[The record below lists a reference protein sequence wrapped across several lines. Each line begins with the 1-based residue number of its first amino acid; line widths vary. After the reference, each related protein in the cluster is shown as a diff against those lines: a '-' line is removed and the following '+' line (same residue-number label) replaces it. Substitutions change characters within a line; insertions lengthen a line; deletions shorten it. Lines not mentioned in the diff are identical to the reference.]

1 MPRQYKLMSADGH
14 LEVPPERWTHR
25 VPEKYRD
32 RAPHTVHLPD
42 GGDALMIEGQPL
54 LEANFLDLRAGRA
67 AGTWQPF
74 GLKVADAAG
83 TGGPEQRVHEQDE
96 DGMDAEVLFAAMV
109 AGPVFW
115 RNIAHDEV
123 YKAVIRGYNDWLGE
137 EYCAVARD
145 RLIGMGVI
153 PITNVDDAIAE
164 MKHCKKLGLKGILL
178 GGLPSGKGY
187 PTPEDDRFWAAAID
201 LDMPVTVHVQLY
213 RTGARANQPTMIYP
227 KEDPV
232 VMARLRRP
240 FLEWLVNFGL
250 PPSVGMAQLVLSG
263 VFERF
268 PKLKVF
274 FAETRLGWVPFW
286 LEHMDLWYKRH
297 IGWAE
302 EMLGFK
308 PLKELPATYVR
319 ENIYFTVQYERVAV
333 EMRHHVGVDHIMFAT
348 DFPHIENEWPNSR
361 PIIDEIYENVPA
373 DEKAKM
379 WAGNAVKYFKLD
391 AA

>member
-1 MPRQYKLMSADGH
+1 MTPYGGIWKALETEGDMAREYNLMSADGH
-14 LEVPPERWTHR
+14 LEVPPERWVHR

-67 AGTWQPF
+67 EGTWQPF

-83 TGGPEQRVHEQDE
+83 TGSPEQRVKEQDQ

-123 YKAVIRGYNDWLGE
+123 YKAVIRGYNDWLAE
-137 EYCAVARD
+137 EYCAVAPD

-164 MKHCKKLGLKGILL
+164 MKHCKKLGLKGVLL
-178 GGLPSGKGY
+178 GALPSAKGY
-187 PTPEDDRFWAAAID
+187 PTPEDDKFWAATVD
-201 LDMPVTVHVQLY
+201 MEMPVTVHVQFY
-213 RTGARANQPTMIYP
+213 RTGPRATQPTFKYP

-232 VMARLRRP
+232 IMQRLRRP
-240 FLEWLVNFGL
+240 FLEWLCNFGL
-250 PPSVGMAQLVLSG
+250 APSVSIAQMVLAG
-263 VFERF
+263 VFERH
-268 PKLKVF
+268 PKLKIF

-286 LEHMDLWYKRH
+286 LEHMTCGTNAISAGRRN
-297 IGWAE
+297 ISASSRSRNCR
-302 EMLGFK
+302 
-308 PLKELPATYVR
+308 ATMSASMSISAC
-319 ENIYFTVQYERVAV
+319 NTS
-333 EMRHHVGVDHIMFAT
+333 G
-348 DFPHIENEWPNSR
+348 SR
-361 PIIDEIYENVPA
+361 SRSASMSASIASCLRPTFRISRTSGPIP
-373 DEKAKM
+373 
-379 WAGNAVKYFKLD
+379 GR
-391 AA
+391 